1 MSVLDQLDLQFLDA
15 PFPAE
20 GSSDVERFFD
30 PPYFEW
36 FQFSADFTEYR
47 NLEECLLFIED
58 YMLNHEPFDGLLGF
72 SQGATLSAALPGL
85 QATGAG
91 LTKVPKIKF
100 VIIVSGAKFNQFLPH
115 KAFSTSIGCPS
126 LHFLASRKP
135 RSPEVNLQ
143 RKPRFLC
150 LHGFRTS
157 GEILK
162 KQLGKWPASVLDQLD
177 LQFLDAP
184 FPAQGSSN
192 VERFFDPPY
201 FEWFQFS
208 ADFTEHR
215 NLEECLSFIEDY
227 MLNHE
232 PFDGLLGFSQGA
244 TLSAAL
250 PGLQASVNKQIGSF
264 ESFNSVLNTTT
275 NTRTL
280 Y

>member
-1 MSVLDQLDLQFLDA
+1 MS
-15 PFPAE
+15 
-20 GSSDVERFFD
+20 S
-30 PPYFEW
+30 
-36 FQFSADFTEYR
+36 FS
-47 NLEECLLFIED
+47 
-58 YMLNHEPFDGLLGF
+58 HP
-72 SQGATLSAALPGL
+72 LS
-85 QATGAG
+85 
-91 LTKVPKIKF
+91 
-100 VIIVSGAKFNQFLPH
+100 
-115 KAFSTSIGCPS
+115 S
-126 LHFLASRKP
+126 LHLHTASRKP

-184 FPAQGSSN
+184 FLAQGSSD

-250 PGLQASVNKQIGSF
+250 PGLQASGAGLTKVPKIKFVIIVSGAKFNQFLPREAFSTSIGCPSLHF
-264 ESFNSVLNTTT
+264 LGERDPMKPRGVKLLESFIDPLVIYHSKGHIVPTLDHEAVKIMQTFIHMISNTSDV
-275 NTRTL
+275 
-280 Y
+280 